1 MNMERQLREEERI
14 RAGYYQQHNYTWQ
27 YVLQPEE
34 YQDLLSRE
42 VNGKHLQIYPF
53 HPKNNWT
60 DFIRFK
66 EGPAGGDCD
75 SSAATMLTFKMVY
88 TYLNDGE
95 IIPQSKKYNEYQ
107 IKKAGAKY
115 CGDTITSGWTPLK
128 RYLAYQHQAL
138 QNKNHELFDD
148 FDKWVKVKYDGV
160 PMTNFEND
168 CKRGFRDYCYYFAEQ
183 MAAPVGRVL
192 SSDCKLFLENVWNQG
207 NLLPVPEFFNKARAS
222 DEYGDTIDRMLTYLY
237 YFIMSTGDDK
247 YLKSGGNDKYLKLL
261 FCVDEKKQKKRKK
274 DIEEAKKATKAV
286 KKTKDWIRQVCGEK
300 TGEGAWNTFVEIHF
314 LQPFCNLD
322 KNGIYIPVCM
332 FNNQP
337 LRYTYP
343 PYYEKQLHYKK
354 QLRFLPGTLEE
365 CECFFRTC
373 NTAILERSRLIQ
385 EKIKKRYNYYD

>member
-1 MNMERQLREEERI
+1 MNKERQLREEERI

-42 VNGKHLQIYPF
+42 VNGGHLQIYPF
-53 HPKNNWT
+53 HPKNNWI

-88 TYLNDGE
+88 TYLKDGKIE
-95 IIPQSKKYNEYQ
+95 PQSRKCNEYQ
-107 IKKAGAKY
+107 IKKAGAIY
-115 CGDTITSGWTPLK
+115 CGDTMTSGWTLLK

-138 QNKNHELFDD
+138 QDKHDELFDD
-148 FDKWVKVKYDGV
+148 FDKWIKVKEVKKVKV
-160 PMTNFEND
+160 PATNLEND
-168 CKRGFRDYCYYFAEQ
+168 CNRSFKEYCYYFAEQ

-207 NLLPVPEFFNKARAS
+207 NMIPVPEFFNKARAS

-237 YFIMSTGDDK
+237 YFIMSSDNESSSDDK
-247 YLKSGGNDKYLKLL
+247 YLELL
-261 FCVDEKKQKKRKK
+261 FCIDEKKQKKCKK
-274 DIEEAKKATKAV
+274 DIEEAENATKAV
-286 KKTKDWIRQVCGEK
+286 EKTKNWIEQVTGEK
-300 TGEGAWNTFVEIHF
+300 KGTIAWNKFVDVHV
-314 LQPFCNLD
+314 LQPFCKLD
-322 KNGIYIPVCM
+322 ENGIYIPVCM

-337 LRYTYP
+337 LRYAYP
-343 PYYEKQLHYKK
+343 PYYEK

-385 EKIKKRYNYYD
+385 EKIKKR

>member
-42 VNGKHLQIYPF
+42 VNGKHLQIHPF

-66 EGPAGGDCD
+66 VGNAGGDCD

-88 TYLNDGE
+88 TYLNDGK
-95 IIPQSKKYNEYQ
+95 IIPQDGKYNEKYNEYK
-107 IKKAGAKY
+107 IEKAGAIY
-115 CGDTITSGWTPLK
+115 CGDTMTSGWAILK
-128 RYLAYQHQAL
+128 RYLAYQHKAL
-138 QNKNHELFDD
+138 QDKNPELFDD

-160 PMTNFEND
+160 PITNFEND
-168 CKRGFRDYCYYFAEQ
+168 CKRGFKEYCYYFAEQ

-207 NLLPVPEFFNKARAS
+207 NMIPVPEFFNKARAS

-237 YFIMSTGDDK
+237 YFVMSTGDDK
-247 YLKSGGNDKYLKLL
+247 YLKSGGNDIYLKLL
-261 FCVDEKKQKKRKK
+261 FCVEKKCKT
-274 DIEEAKKATKAV
+274 DIEEAE
-286 KKTKDWIRQVCGEK
+286 KTKEWISQVCGEK
-300 TGEGAWNTFVEIHF
+300 TGKGAWNTFVEIYF

-343 PYYEKQLHYKK
+343 PYYKK

-373 NTAILERSRLIQ
+373 NTAILERSRLIE
-385 EKIKKRYNYYD
+385 EKIKEV

>member
-1 MNMERQLREEERI
+1 MRGEERI

-66 EGPAGGDCD
+66 GGPAGGDCD

-88 TYLNDGE
+88 TYLNDGK

-107 IKKAGAKY
+107 IEKAGAKY
-115 CGDTITSGWTPLK
+115 CGDTMTSGWTPLK

-138 QNKNHELFDD
+138 QGKNPELFDD
-148 FDKWVKVKYDGV
+148 FDKWVKVKDNGV
-160 PMTNFEND
+160 PITNFEND
-168 CKRGFRDYCYYFAEQ
+168 CKRGFREYCYYFAEQ

-207 NLLPVPEFFNKARAS
+207 NLLPVPEFFNKAR
-222 DEYGDTIDRMLTYLY
+222 
-237 YFIMSTGDDK
+237 TGD
-247 YLKSGGNDKYLKLL
+247 DKYLKLL

-274 DIEEAKKATKAV
+274 DIEEAEKATKAVETKAV

-300 TGEGAWNTFVEIHF
+300 TGEGAWNTFVEIHL
-314 LQPFCNLD
+314 LQPFCKLD
-322 KNGIYIPVCM
+322 ENGIYIPVCM

-343 PYYEKQLHYKK
+343 PYYEK

-385 EKIKKRYNYYD
+385 EKIKEV

>member
-1 MNMERQLREEERI
+1 MRGENFMNMERQLREEERI

-42 VNGKHLQIYPF
+42 VNGKYLQIHPF

-66 EGPAGGDCD
+66 VGNAGGDCD

-88 TYLNDGE
+88 TYLNDGK
-95 IIPQSKKYNEYQ
+95 IIPQDGKYNEYK
-107 IKKAGAKY
+107 IEKAGAIY
-115 CGDTITSGWTPLK
+115 CGDTMTSGWAILK
-128 RYLAYQHQAL
+128 RYLAYQHKAL
-138 QNKNHELFDD
+138 QDKALQDKNPELFDD

-160 PMTNFEND
+160 PITNFEND
-168 CKRGFRDYCYYFAEQ
+168 CKRGFKEYCYYFAEQ

-207 NLLPVPEFFNKARAS
+207 NMIPVPEFFNKARAS

-237 YFIMSTGDDK
+237 YFVMSTGDDK
-247 YLKSGGNDKYLKLL
+247 YLKSGGNDIYLKPL
-261 FCVDEKKQKKRKK
+261 FCVEKKCKT
-274 DIEEAKKATKAV
+274 DIEEAEKATKAV
-286 KKTKDWIRQVCGEK
+286 EKTKEWISQVCGEK
-300 TGEGAWNTFVEIHF
+300 TGKGAWNTFVEIHF
-314 LQPFCNLD
+314 LQPFCKLD
-322 KNGIYIPVCM
+322 ENGIYIPVCM

-343 PYYEKQLHYKK
+343 PYYEKQL
-354 QLRFLPGTLEE
+354 RFLPGTLDVDYQIN
-365 CECFFRTC
+365 C
-373 NTAILERSRLIQ
+373 
-385 EKIKKRYNYYD
+385 

>member
-42 VNGKHLQIYPF
+42 VNGKHLQIHPF

-66 EGPAGGDCD
+66 VGNAGGDCD

-88 TYLNDGE
+88 TYLNDGK
-95 IIPQSKKYNEYQ
+95 IIPQDGKYNEKYNEYK
-107 IKKAGAKY
+107 IEKAGAIY
-115 CGDTITSGWTPLK
+115 CGDTMTSGWAILK
-128 RYLAYQHQAL
+128 RYLAYQHKAL
-138 QNKNHELFDD
+138 QDKNPELFDD

-160 PMTNFEND
+160 PITNFEND
-168 CKRGFRDYCYYFAEQ
+168 CKRGFKEYCYYFAEQ

-207 NLLPVPEFFNKARAS
+207 NMIPVPEFFNKARAS

-237 YFIMSTGDDK
+237 YFVMSTGDDK
-247 YLKSGGNDKYLKLL
+247 YLKSGGNDIYLKLL
-261 FCVDEKKQKKRKK
+261 FCVEKKCKT
-274 DIEEAKKATKAV
+274 DIEEAE
-286 KKTKDWIRQVCGEK
+286 KTKEWISQVCGEK
-300 TGEGAWNTFVEIHF
+300 TGKGAWNTFVEIHF

-343 PYYEKQLHYKK
+343 PYYKK

-385 EKIKKRYNYYD
+385 EKIKEV

>member
-1 MNMERQLREEERI
+1 MNKERQLREEERI

-75 SSAATMLTFKMVY
+75 SSVAAMLTFKMVY
-88 TYLNDGE
+88 TYLKDGE
-95 IIPQSKKYNEYQ
+95 IIHRFDKYGEYL
-107 IKKAGAKY
+107 IKISAEIY
-115 CGDTITSGWTPLK
+115 QGDTLTSALTPLK
-128 RYLAYQHQAL
+128 LYLGFLHEASKADDEFRQWVSL
-138 QNKNHELFDD
+138 QWVRKSQSYKACIPEEKDLPHYKCFVDYLKEKIDD
-148 FDKWVKVKYDGV
+148 I
-160 PMTNFEND
+160 
-168 CKRGFRDYCYYFAEQ
+168 AE
-183 MAAPVGRVL
+183 PVGRKL
-192 SSDCKLFLENVWNQG
+192 SEDCKLFLENVWNQG
-207 NLLPVPEFFNKARAS
+207 NMIPVPEFFNKARAN

-237 YFIMSTGDDK
+237 YFIMSRE
-247 YLKSGGNDKYLKLL
+247 NDIYLKLL
-261 FCVDEKKQKKRKK
+261 FCVEEKCKR
-274 DIEEAKKATKAV
+274 DIEEAEKATKAV
-286 KKTKDWIRQVCGEK
+286 EKTKDWISQVCGEK
-300 TGEGAWNTFVEIHF
+300 TGKEAWNTFVEIHF
-314 LQPFCNLD
+314 LQPFCKLD
-322 KNGIYIPVCM
+322 ENGIYIPVCM

-385 EKIKKRYNYYD
+385 EKIKEV

>member
-42 VNGKHLQIYPF
+42 VNGKHLQIHPF

-66 EGPAGGDCD
+66 VGNAGGDCD

-88 TYLNDGE
+88 TYLNDGK
-95 IIPQSKKYNEYQ
+95 IIPQDGKYNEKYNEYK
-107 IKKAGAKY
+107 IEKAGAIY
-115 CGDTITSGWTPLK
+115 CGDTMTSGWAILK
-128 RYLAYQHQAL
+128 RYLAYQHKAL
-138 QNKNHELFDD
+138 QDKNPELFDD

-160 PMTNFEND
+160 PITNFEND
-168 CKRGFRDYCYYFAEQ
+168 CKRGFKEYCYYFAEQ

-207 NLLPVPEFFNKARAS
+207 NMIPVPEFFNKARAS

-237 YFIMSTGDDK
+237 YFVMSTGDDK
-247 YLKSGGNDKYLKLL
+247 YLKSGGNDIYLKLL
-261 FCVDEKKQKKRKK
+261 FCVEKKCKT
-274 DIEEAKKATKAV
+274 DIEEAE
-286 KKTKDWIRQVCGEK
+286 KTKEWISQVCGEK
-300 TGEGAWNTFVEIHF
+300 TGKGAWNTFVEIHF
-314 LQPFCNLD
+314 LQPFCILD

-343 PYYEKQLHYKK
+343 PYYEK

-385 EKIKKRYNYYD
+385 EKIKEV

>member
-42 VNGKHLQIYPF
+42 VNGKHLQIHPF

-66 EGPAGGDCD
+66 VGNAGGDCD

-88 TYLNDGE
+88 TYLNDGK
-95 IIPQSKKYNEYQ
+95 IIPQDGKYNEKYNEYK
-107 IKKAGAKY
+107 IEKAGAIY
-115 CGDTITSGWTPLK
+115 CGDTMTSGWAILK
-128 RYLAYQHQAL
+128 RYLAYQHKAL
-138 QNKNHELFDD
+138 QDKNPELFDD

-160 PMTNFEND
+160 PITNFEND
-168 CKRGFRDYCYYFAEQ
+168 CKRGFKEYCYYFAGQ

-207 NLLPVPEFFNKARAS
+207 NMIPVPEFFNKARAS

-237 YFIMSTGDDK
+237 YFVMSTGDDK
-247 YLKSGGNDKYLKLL
+247 YLKSGGNDIYLKLL
-261 FCVDEKKQKKRKK
+261 FCVEKKCKT
-274 DIEEAKKATKAV
+274 DIEEAE
-286 KKTKDWIRQVCGEK
+286 KTKEWISQVCGEK
-300 TGEGAWNTFVEIHF
+300 TGKGAWNTFVEIHF

-343 PYYEKQLHYKK
+343 PYYKK

-385 EKIKKRYNYYD
+385 EKIKEV

>member
-42 VNGKHLQIYPF
+42 VNGKHLQIHPF

-66 EGPAGGDCD
+66 VGNAGGDCD

-88 TYLNDGE
+88 TYLNDGK
-95 IIPQSKKYNEYQ
+95 IIPQDGKYNEKYNEYK
-107 IKKAGAKY
+107 IEKAGAIY
-115 CGDTITSGWTPLK
+115 CGDTMTSGWAILK
-128 RYLAYQHQAL
+128 RYLAYQHKAL
-138 QNKNHELFDD
+138 QDKNPELFDD

-160 PMTNFEND
+160 PITNFEND
-168 CKRGFRDYCYYFAEQ
+168 CKRGFKEYCYYFAEQ

-192 SSDCKLFLENVWNQG
+192 SSACKLFLENVWNQG
-207 NLLPVPEFFNKARAS
+207 NMIPVPEFFNKARAS

-237 YFIMSTGDDK
+237 YFVMSTGDDK
-247 YLKSGGNDKYLKLL
+247 YLKSGGNDIYLKLL
-261 FCVDEKKQKKRKK
+261 FCVEKKCKT
-274 DIEEAKKATKAV
+274 DIEEAE
-286 KKTKDWIRQVCGEK
+286 KTKEWISQVCGEK
-300 TGEGAWNTFVEIHF
+300 TGKGAWNTFVEIHF

-343 PYYEKQLHYKK
+343 PYYKK

-385 EKIKKRYNYYD
+385 EKIKEV

>member
-42 VNGKHLQIYPF
+42 VNGKHLQIHPF

-66 EGPAGGDCD
+66 VGNAGGDCD

-88 TYLNDGE
+88 TYLNDGK
-95 IIPQSKKYNEYQ
+95 IIPQDGKYNEKYNEYK
-107 IKKAGAKY
+107 IEKAGAIY
-115 CGDTITSGWTPLK
+115 CGDTMTSGWAILK
-128 RYLAYQHQAL
+128 RYLAYQHKAL
-138 QNKNHELFDD
+138 QDKNPELFDD

-160 PMTNFEND
+160 PITNFEND
-168 CKRGFRDYCYYFAEQ
+168 CKRGFKEYCYYFAEQ

-207 NLLPVPEFFNKARAS
+207 NMIPVPEFFNKARAS

-237 YFIMSTGDDK
+237 FFVMSTGDDK
-247 YLKSGGNDKYLKLL
+247 YLKSGGNDIYLKLL
-261 FCVDEKKQKKRKK
+261 FCVEKKCKT
-274 DIEEAKKATKAV
+274 DIEEAE
-286 KKTKDWIRQVCGEK
+286 KTKEWISQVCGEK
-300 TGEGAWNTFVEIHF
+300 TGKGAWNTFVEIHF

-343 PYYEKQLHYKK
+343 PYYKK

-385 EKIKKRYNYYD
+385 EKIKEV

>member
-42 VNGKHLQIYPF
+42 VNGKHLQIHPF

-66 EGPAGGDCD
+66 VGNAGGDCD

-88 TYLNDGE
+88 TYLNDGK
-95 IIPQSKKYNEYQ
+95 IIPQDGKYNEKYNEYK
-107 IKKAGAKY
+107 IEKAGAIY
-115 CGDTITSGWTPLK
+115 CGDTMTSGWAILK
-128 RYLAYQHQAL
+128 RYLAYQHKAL
-138 QNKNHELFDD
+138 QDKNPELFDD

-160 PMTNFEND
+160 PITNFEND
-168 CKRGFRDYCYYFAEQ
+168 CKRGFKEYCYYFAEQ

-247 YLKSGGNDKYLKLL
+247 YLKSGGNDIYLKLL
-261 FCVDEKKQKKRKK
+261 FCVEKKCKT
-274 DIEEAKKATKAV
+274 DIEEAE
-286 KKTKDWIRQVCGEK
+286 KTKEWISQVCGEK
-300 TGEGAWNTFVEIHF
+300 TGKGAWNTFVEIHF

-343 PYYEKQLHYKK
+343 PYYKK

-385 EKIKKRYNYYD
+385 EKIKEV